1 MHETDRQPLKNNL
14 LAQLSRSD
22 FELLSPYLITAQ
34 IERGTS
40 LDEPGVEIEQVYFPL
55 SGMIS
60 LLFVTQD
67 ATTVETGTI
76 GRDGALGAM
85 SGLGLRRS
93 PVRAVVQLPMVASRI
108 ASKHLQNAVAS
119 SKAIADMCIRYNEFL
134 LKQARVAA
142 SCNAFHVIE
151 ARFCRLLLQ
160 AHDHA
165 ESDTLE
171 LTQEVL
177 ADRLGV
183 RRTSISEE
191 AIKIQKAGAISYSRG
206 AIKILD
212 IDKLK
217 IMACECYETLGE
229 SHSGSGGWLYGPY

>member
-1 MHETDRQPLKNNL
+1 MDGTDRQPLKNNL

-60 LLFVTQD
+60 LLFVMQNGRTI
-67 ATTVETGTI
+67 ETATI
-76 GRDGALGAM
+76 GRDGVLGAM
-85 SGLGLRRS
+85 SGLGLRWS
-93 PVRAVVQLPMVASRI
+93 PVRALVRRPMLASRI
-108 ASKHLQNAVAS
+108 DSKHMRKAVAS
-119 SKAIADMCIRYNEFL
+119 SRAVAAMCIHYNESL
-134 LKQARVAA
+134 LRQARVTA
-142 SCNAFHVIE
+142 SCNAFHLIE
-151 ARFCRLLLQ
+151 ARFCRSLLQ
-160 AHDHA
+160 ARDHA
-165 ESDTLE
+165 DSDTLE

-183 RRTSISEE
+183 RRTSITEVAGTLQE
-191 AIKIQKAGAISYSRG
+191 AGAISYSRG
-206 AIKILD
+206 VIKILD

-217 IMACECYETLGE
+217 TMACECYEILGE
-229 SHSGSGGWLYGPY
+229 SRSGAG